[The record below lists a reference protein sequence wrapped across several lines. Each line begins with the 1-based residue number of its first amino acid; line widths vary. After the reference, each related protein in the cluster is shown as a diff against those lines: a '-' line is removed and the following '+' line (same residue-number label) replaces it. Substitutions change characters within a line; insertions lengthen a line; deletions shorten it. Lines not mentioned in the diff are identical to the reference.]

1 MLSLHR
7 TLSPR
12 YLWRRRSRALLVVLS
27 IALGVAALVA
37 TRSLSQSMT
46 KAAREALNPLAGAIG
61 DLLVTNG
68 ELGVPRELIADL
80 KANPVPGIQ
89 AVRPLILHR
98 VVLPDLGNRAALLV
112 GVELESP
119 ESAPTAAA
127 DNPWGV
133 EYQMVTRPLAL
144 PRGFPAFVGAAL
156 AAELPGGIAEF
167 KVRCE
172 GQVKPLSG
180 FGTVRVRD
188 AASPAAALGG
198 NILFLRLADAA
209 KVIGRP
215 DLVTRIELALDPKA
229 DREQV
234 RRLAQERIGSRAM
247 VETPQSNESS
257 VNDLMAGVELG
268 VLIGGACAL
277 VVGMFLV
284 YNALSVT
291 VAERRHDIGILRSLG
306 ATRGQIAGVFT
317 LEACFL
323 GLAGSALGVPLGWG
337 MAFLAAGPIQGIVG
351 DIFVE
356 VEAVRWPPLGL
367 DLILLAMG
375 AGTATALLA
384 ALVPARQ
391 AASEEPADAV
401 RRAPRRLG
409 WVFPAVHVVVS
420 VLIEVTGF
428 GLFYFRAFLPA
439 RVGTFGAPV
448 VMLLGMLVATPL
460 IAAVVARLI
469 QPLGRFCLGVPE
481 RLAADNLARSPGRT
495 GLVIAAL
502 AAGVALMVQTSG
514 VMRSSENTILD
525 WMDHSLAA
533 DLFVSANAP
542 VTASQSLTMSEDV
555 GKLLESLPQVRKAV
569 PVRFQRVAFRDK
581 MVALLALDAVKM
593 GDPERLQRATPGTE
607 LFPRLREPATAL
619 ISDNFAAL
627 YHVRVGDH
635 ITVRGPRR
643 PVELTVIGTLVDYTW
658 NRGTVFIDRSQY
670 VGEFDDPGVDVFDV
684 FLQPGQS
691 PEEVKTTIDLR
702 WGAPESLVV
711 LTRDAL
717 RSEIRRMIRNLL
729 AIGYAQEVVVGIVA
743 GLGVVTALLISVLQ
757 RRRELGL
764 LRAVGASRL
773 QVLRSVLAEATL
785 MGAIG
790 AAIGLVFGI
799 PMEWYIVR
807 VLLFNEA
814 GFLLPMTIPWLEAG
828 VVVGLALL
836 IATLAGLGPALH
848 AVRLRITDAVAYE

>member
-1 MLSLHR
+1 L
-7 TLSPR
+7 
-12 YLWRRRSRALLVVLS
+12 
-27 IALGVAALVA
+27 ALGVATLVA

-46 KAAREALNPLAGAIG
+46 MAAREALTPLAGAVG

-68 ELGVPRELIADL
+68 ELGVPRELIAALRD
-80 KANPVPGIQ
+80 NPVPGVQ
-89 AVRPLILHR
+89 AVRPLVLHR
-98 VVLPDLGNRAALLV
+98 VVLPDLGNRPALLV
-112 GVELESP
+112 GVEIDSP
-119 ESAPTAAA
+119 ESAAAA

-133 EYQMVTRPLAL
+133 EYQMTTRPLAL

-156 AAELPGGIAEF
+156 AADLPGGIVEF
-167 KVRCE
+167 KVRCN
-172 GQVKPLSG
+172 GQVKSLSG

-188 AASPAAALGG
+188 AASPAAVLGG

-209 KVIGRP
+209 KVLGRP

-234 RRLAQERIGSRAM
+234 RRLTQERIGSQAE

-257 VNDLMAGVELG
+257 VKDVMAGVELG

-277 VVGMFLV
+277 LVGMFLV

-306 ATRGQIAGVFT
+306 ATRGQIAGLFT

-323 GLAGSALGVPLGWG
+323 GLAGSALGVPLGWA
-337 MAFLAAGPIQGIVG
+337 MAFLAGGPIQRIVG
-351 DIFVE
+351 DMLVP
-356 VEAVRWPPLGL
+356 VEATSLPPLGL
-367 DLILLAMG
+367 DLILLALG

-409 WVFPAVHVVVS
+409 WIFPVVHVAVS

-428 GLFYFRAFLPA
+428 GLFFCRAFLPA

-469 QPLGRFCLGVPE
+469 QPLGRFFLGVPE

-514 VMRSSENTILD
+514 VMRSSEDTILD
-525 WMDHSLAA
+525 WIDQALAA

-542 VTASQSLTMSEDV
+542 VTASQSLTMSEDI

-569 PVRFQRVAFRDK
+569 PVRFQRVAYRDK
-581 MVALLALDAVKM
+581 MVALVALDAAKM
-593 GDPERLQRATPGTE
+593 GDPERLQRPTPGME
-607 LFPRLREPATAL
+607 LFPRLCAPATAL
-619 ISDNFAAL
+619 ISENFAVL
-627 YHVRVGDH
+627 HHVQVGDH
-635 ITVRGPRR
+635 IALRGPRR
-643 PVELTVIGTLVDYTW
+643 PVELTVIGTLVDYSW

-670 VGEFDDPGVDVFDV
+670 VGEFDDAGVDVFDV

-691 PEEVKTTIDLR
+691 PEEVKTAIDLR

-717 RSEIRRMIRNLL
+717 RTESRRMIRNLL
-729 AIGYAQEVVVGIVA
+729 VIGYAQEVVVGIVA

-764 LRAVGASRL
+764 LRAVGASRM

-799 PMEWYIVR
+799 PLEWYIVR
-807 VLLFNEA
+807 VLLLNEA
-814 GFLLPMTIPWLEAG
+814 GFLLPMSIPWLEAG
-828 VVVGLALL
+828 AVVALALL
-836 IATLAGLGPALH
+836 IATLAGIGPALH
-848 AVRLRITDAVAYE
+848 AVRLRIADAVAYE

>member
-1 MLSLHR
+1 MLSLSR

-12 YLWRRRSRALLVVLS
+12 YLRRRWSRALLVVLS
-27 IALGVAALVA
+27 IALGVATLVA
-37 TRSLSQSMT
+37 TRSLNQSMT
-46 KAAREALNPLAGAIG
+46 KAARDALTPLAGAVG

-68 ELGVPRELIADL
+68 ELGVPRELIAELRDD
-80 KANPVPGIQ
+80 PVPGVQ
-89 AVRPLILHR
+89 AVRPLVLHR
-98 VVLPDLGNRAALLV
+98 VVLPDLGNRPALLV

-119 ESAPTAAA
+119 EAPTAA

-133 EYQMVTRPLAL
+133 EYEMVTRPLAL

-156 AAELPGGIAEF
+156 AAELPDGIAEF
-167 KVRCE
+167 KVRCN
-172 GQVKPLSG
+172 GQVRPLSG

-188 AASPAAALGG
+188 PASPAAALGG

-209 KVIGRP
+209 KVLGRP
-215 DLVTRIELALDPKA
+215 DLVTRIELALAPGA

-234 RRLAQERIGSRAM
+234 RRLVQERVDSRAE
-247 VETPQSNESS
+247 VQTPQSNESS
-257 VNDLMAGVELG
+257 VNDVMAGVELSF
-268 VLIGGACAL
+268 LIGGACAL

-306 ATRGQIAGVFT
+306 ATRVQIAGLFT

-323 GLAGSALGVPLGWG
+323 GLAGSALGVPVGWG
-337 MAFLAAGPIQGIVG
+337 IAFLVVGPFQHIIS
-351 DIFVE
+351 DLFVP
-356 VEAVRWPPLGL
+356 VQSANLPPLGP
-367 DLILLAMG
+367 DLILLAVG

-409 WVFPAVHVVVS
+409 WLFPILHAAVS
-420 VLIEVTGF
+420 VLIVVGGF
-428 GLFYFRAFLPA
+428 GLFFFRDYLPA

-460 IAAVVARLI
+460 IAAVLARLI
-469 QPLGRFCLGVPE
+469 QPLSRFCLGVPE

-502 AAGVALMVQTSG
+502 AADVALMVQTSG
-514 VMRSSENTILD
+514 VMRSSEDTILD
-525 WMDHSLAA
+525 WIDQSLAA
-533 DLFVSANAP
+533 DLFVSANGP
-542 VTASQSLTMSEDV
+542 VTSGSQSLTMDEGI
-555 GKLLESLPQVRKAV
+555 GKLLESLPEVTKAV
-569 PVRFQRVAFRDK
+569 PVRFQRVGFHDK
-581 MVALLALDAVKM
+581 MVALVALDAAAFS
-593 GDPERLQRATPGTE
+593 DPEFLHRPTAGME

-619 ISDNFAAL
+619 VSDNFAAL
-627 YHVRVGDH
+627 YGVRIGDH
-635 ITVRGPRR
+635 IAVRGPRR
-643 PVELTVIGTLVDYTW
+643 PVELTVIGTLLDYTW
-658 NRGTVFIDRSQY
+658 NRGTVYIDRSQY
-670 VGEFDDPGVDVFDV
+670 VGEFADAGVDVFDV
-684 FLQPGQS
+684 FLRPGQS
-691 PEEVKTTIDLR
+691 PEEVKTAIDLR

-711 LTRDAL
+711 LTRDTL
-717 RSEIRRMIRNLL
+717 RDEVRRMIRQLYG
-729 AIGYAQEVVVGIVA
+729 IGYAQEVVVGIVA

-773 QVLRSVLAEATL
+773 QVLRSVLAEAML
-785 MGAIG
+785 MGVIG

-807 VLLFNEA
+807 VLLLNEA
-814 GFLLPMTIPWLEAG
+814 GFVLPVTIPWLEAG
-828 VVVGLALL
+828 VVVALALL
-836 IATLAGLGPALH
+836 IATLAGIGPALH
-848 AVRLRITDAVAYE
+848 AVRLRIADAVAYE